1 MDERNHFPR
10 RGVRGL
16 LLRYGVSISVA
27 VALALLAAA
36 GGSWGT
42 AFGQTAPPAGIQ
54 VAAASPTAVPTVAPT
69 AVPTPEGGVEG
80 AAPTVPNGLP
90 NTGEPSNGSGTA
102 VLLLTVAGVA
112 LLTGAHLV
120 RRRAR

>member
-54 VAAASPTAVPTVAPT
+54 VAAPSPTAVPTVAPT